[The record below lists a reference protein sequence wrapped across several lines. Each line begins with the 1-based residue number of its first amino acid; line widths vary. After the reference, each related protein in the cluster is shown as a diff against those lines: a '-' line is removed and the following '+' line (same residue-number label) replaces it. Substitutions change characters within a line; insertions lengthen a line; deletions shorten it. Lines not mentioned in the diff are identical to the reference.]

1 MTVKNIF
8 PNFPVPQGRT
18 VALAVVLTFTGGCTS
33 NGVKD
38 SLQSGFSTVGD
49 KVSGG
54 IKTLKDKRSQRSGNN
69 IGTSDSDIALVKK
82 FPLDQ
87 VPHTLMRKPVAA
99 GTLTSG
105 HGYRLSPTGIPLPR
119 KHKGV
124 DYGAD
129 TGTAIYAAGSGTIE
143 KLYVSSSFGK
153 TITIKLKTA
162 SPLSMLTWIHL
173 QRDSK
178 RVWKYPELKSLEPSV
193 AQVDPVAH
201 TCILNCA
208 MAESLLTHCLNII
221 QTMKPLKSLPLRV
234 TASTTLRGRTSAT
247 STAQTFI

>member
-54 IKTLKDKRSQRSGNN
+54 INTLKNRKKKN

-153 TITIKLKTA
+153 TITIK
-162 SPLSMLTWIHL
+162 H
-173 QRDSK
+173 Q
-178 RVWKYPELKSLEPSV
+178 
-193 AQVDPVAH
+193 
-201 TCILNCA
+201 NGF
-208 MAESLLTHCLNII
+208 
-221 QTMKPLKSLPLRV
+221 
-234 TASTTLRGRTSAT
+234 TTLYAHMDSFAEGLETGMEVSRTQVIGTVGSTGRSSGPHLHFELRYGGKSIDPLFKYNPADESTDVADSA
-247 STAQTFI
+247 SDS

>member
-1 MTVKNIF
+1 MPVTNIF
-8 PNFPVPQGRT
+8 SHIPRPRT
-18 VALAVVLTFTGGCTS
+18 RTIVLAVVIMFSGGCS
-33 NGVKD
+33 SDGVKD
-38 SLQSGFSTVGD
+38 SLQTGFSTVGD

-54 IKTLKDKRSQRSGNN
+54 IKSIKDGRSKQSGKKSKF
-69 IGTSDSDIALVKK
+69 GTSASDIALVSK

-87 VPHTLMRKPVAA
+87 VPHTLMRKPVAE

-153 TITIKLKTA
+153 TITIHHQNGFTTLYAHMDSFAEGLKTDMKVSRGQLIGTVGSTGRSSGPHLHFELRYGGKSIDPLFKYNPNDEGTEQTA
-162 SPLSMLTWIHL
+162 SLT
-173 QRDSK
+173 DSK
-178 RVWKYPELKSLEPSV
+178 EL
-193 AQVDPVAH
+193 
-201 TCILNCA
+201 
-208 MAESLLTHCLNII
+208 
-221 QTMKPLKSLPLRV
+221 
-234 TASTTLRGRTSAT
+234 
-247 STAQTFI
+247 